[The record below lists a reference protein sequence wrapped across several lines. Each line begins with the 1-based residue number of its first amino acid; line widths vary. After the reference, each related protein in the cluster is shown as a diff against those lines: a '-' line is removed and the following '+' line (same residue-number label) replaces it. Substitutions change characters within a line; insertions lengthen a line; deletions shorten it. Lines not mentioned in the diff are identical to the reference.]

1 MDTQP
6 TVSGSTRRSL
16 LQRSALLGVSLS
28 LGLPALTGS
37 AAAEKPELVEAIAL
51 TSGLSKADS
60 KKALEGGV
68 RIMTEDL
75 RTKGAVCIE
84 RFGCH
89 VVNTGPAVGRYQDGT
104 DLYVRKRPGRAAG
117 DDGCPVCKCAD
128 RAADGTECPVCECPG
143 STVPSSIKENEV
155 GFRCSPEL
163 AEALGLRIH
172 PLSGIP
178 EGVPVLSAERLA
190 DASRLPAEVCS
201 AFLHAFVA
209 VCTDALK
216 KGDRIE
222 KSSGEVSLPGFGT
235 YSISKRSART
245 GRNPQTGKEIQ
256 IAAKNVVKFK
266 AGAELSKAVN

>member
-1 MDTQP
+1 MA
-6 TVSGSTRRSL
+6 G
-16 LQRSALLGVSLS
+16 G
-28 LGLPALTGS
+28 
-37 AAAEKPELVEAIAL
+37 AAAMNKAELIEAMASA
-51 TSGLSKADS
+51 SGLSKADS
-60 KKALEGGV
+60 KKALDKCV
-68 RIMTEDL
+68 AIMTEDL
-75 RTKGAVCIE
+75 QTEGAVCIE

-89 VVNTGPAVGRYQDGT
+89 VVNTGPSVGRYQDGD
-104 DLYVRKRPGRAAG
+104 DLYLRKRPGRAAG

-143 STVPSSIKENEV
+143 RGKQGDDSVVRKRPGRAVYSDIKANDV

-163 AEALGLRIH
+163 AEELGLRVH
-172 PLSGIP
+172 PLSGVP

-190 DASRLPAEVCS
+190 DAARLPAEVCS
-201 AFLHAFVA
+201 ALLVAFVA
-209 VCTDALK
+209 VCADALK
-216 KGDRIE
+216 KGDRLSIA
-222 KSSGEVSLPGFGT
+222 GFGD